1 MGNYFPQVARIT
13 MDDLTEALELATLD
27 ELHYCAEILFRRKFN
42 PIDYLTMPQV
52 IELKSRDRLELIA
65 AIAQRFKFLGADGFT
80 VLKGK
85 TNQISYRQILERVC
99 QHLAIAYSQSQT
111 VPEIEAELFLS
122 LIQKSWQKLSPKE
135 RRRLN
140 DSMQLA
146 LTESDLQK
154 SLPSGADPLGLVLK
168 GTGAI
173 ALSTVVQPVVMNFL
187 AKQFAIHLATYQIG
201 QEAIKLGGTAI
212 ANKLQIYVTSN
223 IAQYGM
229 ASTAARYALARTAFS
244 FITPALWG
252 VFFADLGWRAI
263 ATNYARIIPVIF
275 TLAQIR
281 LLRDVL

>member
-1 MGNYFPQVARIT
+1 
-13 MDDLTEALELATLD
+13 MDDLTDALELATEA

-42 PIDYLTMPQV
+42 PIDYLTIPKV

-65 AIAQRFKFLGADGFT
+65 AIAQRFKFLAADGFT

-85 TNQISYRQILERVC
+85 SNQISYRQVLERVC
-99 QHLAIAYSQSQT
+99 QHLAIPYSQSQT
-111 VPEIEAELFLS
+111 VAEIEAELFLG

-135 RRRLN
+135 RNRLS
-140 DSMQLA
+140 DSMQMA

-154 SLPSGADPLGLVLK
+154 SLPNGFRGDPLGLVLK
-168 GTGAI
+168 GSSAI
-173 ALSTVVQPVVMNFL
+173 ALSTVIQPAVMSLL
-187 AKQFAIHLATYQIG
+187 AKQFAIHLATYQVG

-212 ANKLQIYVTSN
+212 ANKLQVYISTN
-223 IAQYGM
+223 LAKYGM
-229 ASTAARYALARTAFS
+229 ASTAAKYAVARTAFS

-281 LLRDVL
+281 LLRDI

>member
-1 MGNYFPQVARIT
+1 
-13 MDDLTEALELATLD
+13 MDHLTAALELATED

-42 PIDYLTMPQV
+42 PIDYLTTPKV

-65 AIAQRFKFLGADGFT
+65 AIAQRFKFLAADGFT
-80 VLKGK
+80 VLKGQAD
-85 TNQISYRQILERVC
+85 QISYRHVLERVC
-99 QHLAIAYSQSQT
+99 QHLNIAYSQAQT
-111 VPEIEAELFLS
+111 VAEIEAELFLG
-122 LIQKSWQKLSPKE
+122 LIQKSWQKLSSKE
-135 RRRLN
+135 RKRLN

-154 SLPSGADPLGLVLK
+154 SLPSNFRADPLGLVLK
-168 GTGAI
+168 GSSAI
-173 ALSTVVQPVVMNFL
+173 ALSTLVQPAVMGFL
-187 AKQFAIHLATYQIG
+187 AKQFAIHLATYQVG

-212 ANKLQIYVTSN
+212 ANKLQIYISTNV
-223 IAQYGM
+223 ARYGM
-229 ASTAARYALARTAFS
+229 ASSAARYAVARTAFS

-281 LLRDVL
+281 LLRDI